1 MKNGFATS
9 SDAARLIEHACRF
22 RDKTGK
28 GQISIDTVA
37 LILAQ
42 PDKPILRKM
51 NVASAAHW
59 VCTIWPHLK
68 LNPRALPQIR
78 FII

>member
-9 SDAARLIEHACRF
+9 SDAARLIEHAARF
-22 RDKTGK
+22 RNKTGK
-28 GQISIDTVA
+28 GKTSTETVA

-42 PDKPILRKM
+42 PGKPILHKM
-51 NVASAAHW
+51 NVATAGNG
-59 VCTIWPHLK
+59 VCTIWPHLN
-68 LNPRALPQIR
+68 LNPRALPPIR